1 MKSREAI
8 LRSRWVRPFAHYF
21 AHPSLWHLNRRS
33 VPRGLAV
40 GLFAAF
46 ALPVGQFALAAL
58 LAIPLRANVPLAAAA
73 TLVSNPITFAPIY
86 IGAYKLGSFMLRHS
100 PSGALVIWPQA
111 LGQQSFKS
119 LVLQLW
125 ASSSSRRSAQSQAS
139 PPRPPGGATG
149 CSVAGRGEKL
159 ESLAVEQRYPRRQ
172 HIAGLPFALA
182 QLPPLGVLPW

>member
-100 PSGALVIWPQA
+100 PSGGAGDLATSIGATILQVSGPTA
-111 LGQQSFKS
+111 LGLFIIAAICSITGFAAATAWWRYR
-119 LVLQLW
+119 LL
-125 ASSSSRRSAQSQAS
+125 RRWT
-139 PPRPPGGATG
+139 RRK
-149 CSVAGRGEKL
+149 AGI
-159 ESLAVEQRYPRRQ
+159 ARR
-172 HIAGLPFALA
+172 
-182 QLPPLGVLPW
+182 